1 MTTPDAPKTRS
12 PETLL
17 EPLLGLTGY
26 VLRRASTA
34 TLAELNQRLA
44 PLDLR
49 PIDVALLVLLDAAPQ
64 VTHSEAAETL
74 GLRRPNLVPIV
85 AGLEKR
91 ALLERKRIDFRSE
104 GLVLT
109 GKGRSRLGRALQVI
123 AVHEAQLIERVP
135 EKLRPMV
142 LPILMALWGRPG
154 GSREPPAQR

>member
-1 MTTPDAPKTRS
+1 MKTTAALKTRS
-12 PETLL
+12 PGSLQ
-17 EPLLGLTGY
+17 EPLLQLTGY

-49 PIDVALLVLLDAAPQ
+49 PTDAALLVLLDASPQ

-85 AGLEKR
+85 AALEKR
-91 ALLERKRIDFRSE
+91 GLLERKRIDFRSE

-109 GKGRSRLGRALQVI
+109 GKGRSLLARALQVI
-123 AVHEAQLIERVP
+123 ALHEEQLIERVP

-142 LPILMALWGRPG
+142 LPILMALWGQTGQTEESP
-154 GSREPPAQR
+154 

>member
-1 MTTPDAPKTRS
+1 MKTTGALKSKS
-12 PETLL
+12 PGSLQ
-17 EPLLGLTGY
+17 EPLLRLTGY

-34 TLAELNQRLA
+34 TLAELTQRLA

-49 PIDVALLVLLDAAPQ
+49 PTDVALLVLLDAAPQ
-64 VTHSEAAETL
+64 VSHSEAAETL

-91 ALLERKRIDFRSE
+91 GLLDRKRIDFRSE

-109 GKGRSRLGRALQVI
+109 EKGRTLLGKALPVI
-123 AVHEAQLIERVP
+123 TLHEEQLIERVP

-142 LPILMALWGRPG
+142 LPILMALWGQS
-154 GSREPPAQR
+154 GSQS

>member
-1 MTTPDAPKTRS
+1 MKTTGALKTRS
-12 PETLL
+12 PGTLQ
-17 EPLLGLTGY
+17 EPLLRLTGY

-34 TLAELNQRLA
+34 TLGELTQRLA

-49 PIDVALLVLLDAAPQ
+49 PTDVALLVLLDAAPQ
-64 VTHSEAAETL
+64 VSHSEAAETL

-91 ALLERKRIDFRSE
+91 GLLERKRIDFRSE

-109 GKGRSRLGRALQVI
+109 EKGRTLLGKALQVI
-123 AVHEAQLIERVP
+123 ALHEEQLIERVP

-142 LPILMALWGRPG
+142 LPILMALWGQS
-154 GSREPPAQR
+154 GSQG